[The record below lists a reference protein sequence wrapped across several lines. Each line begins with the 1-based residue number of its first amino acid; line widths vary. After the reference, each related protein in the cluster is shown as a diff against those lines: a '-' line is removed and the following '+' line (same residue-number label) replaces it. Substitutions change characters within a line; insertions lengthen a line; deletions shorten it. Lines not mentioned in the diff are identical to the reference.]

1 MENWCGA
8 PPVGRGPRASSS
20 NEGGRASS
28 SAVGVGRVWAACTT
42 VITNHKVRRG
52 LRLGIEGGKA
62 LGDWA
67 RIVCRA
73 SRGGSPV
80 ACGVRVSY

>member
-1 MENWCGA
+1 VENWCGA

-20 NEGGRASS
+20 AEGG
-28 SAVGVGRVWAACTT
+28 GRVWAACTT

-62 LGDWA
+62 LGAGRLGEDCVP
-67 RIVCRA
+67 R
-73 SRGGSPV
+73 P
-80 ACGVRVSY
+80 